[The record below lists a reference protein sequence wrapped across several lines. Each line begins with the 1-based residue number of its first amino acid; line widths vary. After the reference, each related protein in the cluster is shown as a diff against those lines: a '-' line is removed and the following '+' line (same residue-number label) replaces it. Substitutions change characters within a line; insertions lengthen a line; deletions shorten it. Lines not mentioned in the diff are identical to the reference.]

1 MSSRDLTPDGPAAA
15 GRMARISRSA
25 REPLWV
31 LAFAALWF
39 WIALLLVSRGTLWP
53 LIEPLVADT
62 RVFSLEAQLFA
73 LPAKRHYR
81 RLFVGDRLFGAALGS
96 EYDADKDLLIA
107 IPWFSFGDLKAISAA
122 VQTLKPKMVVVQAS
136 PHLWSDYS
144 VQAPALDT
152 SLWMWRVRRPAYSV
166 APMRYLLGL
175 VPQVLTAGDGEE
187 GALPERPG
195 SLLGTHGTDAPKGV
209 RSVDALLTQSMRVVK
224 APVRLLVDCQA
235 LAADIPGALLE
246 DFYRRIADVPKRL
259 LASPGSDIRSTC
271 AAP

>member
-1 MSSRDLTPDGPAAA
+1 MNNRDLTPDSAG
-15 GRMARISRSA
+15 GRMARIARWA

-39 WIALLLVSRGTLWP
+39 WLALLLVSRGMVWP
-53 LIEPLVADT
+53 LIEPLVAET

-73 LPAKRHYR
+73 LPAKRPYR
-81 RLFVGDRLFGAALGS
+81 RLFIGDRLFGAGLGS
-96 EYDADKDLLIA
+96 EFDADQDLLIA
-107 IPWFSFGDLKAISAA
+107 IPWFSFADLKAISAA
-122 VQTLKPKMVVVQAS
+122 VQRLKPKLVVVQAS

-152 SLWMWRVRRPAYSV
+152 SLWMWRARRPAYSV
-166 APMRYLLGL
+166 APLRYLLSL
-175 VPQVLTAGDGEE
+175 VPQVMTARQGED

-209 RSVDALLTQSMRVVK
+209 RSVDALLTQSARVVK

-235 LAADIPGALLE
+235 LPADTPGALLE
-246 DFYRRIADVPKRL
+246 EFYRLIADVPKRL
-259 LASPGSDIRSTC
+259 LVAPGPDIRSTC

>member
-1 MSSRDLTPDGPAAA
+1 MNNRDLTPDSAA
-15 GRMARISRSA
+15 GRIAQILRWA

-31 LAFAALWF
+31 LVFAALWF
-39 WIALLLVSRGTLWP
+39 WIALLLVARGMVWP

-81 RLFVGDRLFGAALGS
+81 RLFIGDRLFGESLGS
-96 EYDADKDLLIA
+96 EFDADKDLLIA
-107 IPWFSFGDLKAISAA
+107 IPWFSFGDLKAVSAA
-122 VQTLKPKMVVVQAS
+122 VQRLKPKLVVVQAS
-136 PHLWSDYS
+136 PHLWSDYA

-166 APMRYLLGL
+166 APMRYLLSL
-175 VPQVLTAGDGEE
+175 VPQVLTAREGDD

-195 SLLGTHGTDAPKGV
+195 SLLGTHWTDAPKGV
-209 RSVDALLTQSMRVVK
+209 RSVDALLTQSARVVK

-235 LAADIPGALLE
+235 LPADIPGALLE
-246 DFYRRIADVPKRL
+246 DFYRLIGDAPKRL
-259 LASPGSDIRSTC
+259 LVAAGPDIRSLC
-271 AAP
+271 VAP